1 MLRILTTALVGA
13 LLSLPSL
20 AQTVCGERGDFL
32 RHLSGSYHERPAAI
46 SLVSDGAVLEVLT
59 SEKGS
64 WTIIV
69 TRPDGTSCVVA
80 AGEAWENLPKL
91 AAGPGA

>member
-1 MLRILTTALVGA
+1 MG
-13 LLSLPSL
+13 
-20 AQTVCGERGDFL
+20 
-32 RHLSGSYHERPAAI
+32 
-46 SLVSDGAVLEVLT
+46 LVSNGAVLEVLT
-59 SEKGS
+59 SDKGS

-91 AAGPGA
+91 VAGPDA